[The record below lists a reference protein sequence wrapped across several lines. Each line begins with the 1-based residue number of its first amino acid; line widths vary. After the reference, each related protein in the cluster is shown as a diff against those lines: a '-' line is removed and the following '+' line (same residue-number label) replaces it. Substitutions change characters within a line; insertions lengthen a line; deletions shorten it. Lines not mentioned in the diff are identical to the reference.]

1 LNPGF
6 LRLAAFA
13 SPAATIAALGL
24 PIVIFLPPLYA
35 ERGLGLTLVGTIFML
50 TRFFD
55 VVSDPVFGVL
65 GDRINTRWGR
75 RQPALLA
82 AVPLLLIGVYLVFFP
97 GETATAGGLLTAMV
111 ILYVGWTMFTLAH
124 TAWAGELSADYDMRS
139 RIMGTIHFFTLVG
152 SIAVLLLPAG
162 LERLSLNTTM
172 SDRAAI
178 IGWFVLITLPLF
190 TLAAV
195 MTTAEP
201 PRIAHKALPL
211 RLAIGSLAGNRPLRR
226 LLAIDLLLGIQAG
239 INGSVHF
246 FFVGQV
252 LEMPQYAS
260 TYLIVLFV
268 TGLACIPLFVRIS
281 SRIGKH
287 STLFIAVMT
296 TAVGTIS
303 LFFLPPQSIW
313 LTLVVFIF
321 VGVSTGAKEFL
332 MRSMMADVIDQDRVV
347 TGVDRSALYFSML
360 TLTAKIGLAA
370 SVGIIYPM
378 LDAVGFDPGAVNDQ
392 STLTGVRMVAASSPT
407 ILLFLAAALV
417 WRFPLDRTAQEQ
429 LRARL
434 EADVPASPGPPAA
447 GRIP

>member
-1 LNPGF
+1 MNPGAI
-6 LRLAAFA
+6 RLAAFA

-35 ERGLGLTLVGTIFML
+35 EAGLGLTLVGTIFMI

-55 VVSDPVFGVL
+55 VASDPVFGVL

-75 RQPALLA
+75 RRPALLA
-82 AVPLLLIGVYLVFFP
+82 SVPLLMVGVYLVFFP
-97 GETATAGGLLTAMV
+97 GDAATAPGLLTAMI

-124 TAWAGELSADYDMRS
+124 TAWAGELSDDYDVRS
-139 RIMGTIHFFTLVG
+139 RIMGTIHFFTLAG
-152 SIAVLLLPAG
+152 SIVVLLLPAA
-162 LERLSLNTTM
+162 LEQFSVDATM
-172 SDRAAI
+172 HDRAGI

-195 MTTAEP
+195 LTTSEP
-201 PRIAHKALPL
+201 PRIALTKLPW
-211 RLAIGSLAGNRPLRR
+211 RLAVGSLLGNRPLRR
-226 LLAIDLLLGIQAG
+226 LLAIDLLLGIQSG

-252 LEMPQYAS
+252 LGMPQYAS

-268 TGLACIPLFVRIS
+268 TGLACIPLFVRLS
-281 SRIGKH
+281 TRIGKH
-287 STLFIAVMT
+287 STLFVAVLT

-303 LFFLPPQSIW
+303 LFFLPPQSFW
-313 LTLVVFIF
+313 LTFAVFIF
-321 VGVSTGAKEFL
+321 VGVNIGAKDFL
-332 MRSMMADVIDQDRVV
+332 MRSIMADVIDQDRVV

-378 LDAVGFDPGAVNDQ
+378 LDAVGFDPGAVNDEA
-392 STLTGVRMVAASSPT
+392 TLTGVRMVVASSPT
-407 ILLFLAAALV
+407 ILLFLSAALI
-417 WRFPLDRTAQEQ
+417 WRFPLDRATQMQ
-429 LRARL
+429 LRAQL
-434 EADVPASPGPPAA
+434 EARES
-447 GRIP
+447 